1 MCGVLLGLSIV
12 MMQGFVRV
20 ALSRRLSDINLLIEL
35 LVDTRARQ
43 LHLSSNHCMC
53 VDALRLVNGGPI
65 TVAQVSTVPET
76 V

>member
-1 MCGVLLGLSIV
+1 M

-20 ALSRRLSDINLLIEL
+20 ASSRRLSDINLLIKQ
-35 LVDTRARQ
+35 LVDATARQ
-43 LHLSSNHCMC
+43 MQFSSNHCMHVI
-53 VDALRLVNGGPI
+53 VDTLHLVVNGGPI